1 MKLIS
6 QKLVLS
12 TGEEGKSSV
21 ELVNLSEVP
30 LKRKGS
36 SSVVVEQKLESSDI
50 ISETPSKKRG
60 RTKQKSSK
68 STILEENSVT
78 NVKLSKTIVQ
88 KETLVSMH
96 ICSLIFTHFF

>member
-6 QKLVLS
+6 QKLVFS

-21 ELVNLSEVP
+21 ELVNFSEVP

-36 SSVVVEQKLESSDI
+36 SSVVEQKLESSEI

-88 KETLVSMH
+88 KETLVGMH
-96 ICSLIFTHFF
+96 MCSLIFTHFC